1 MDEEH
6 KKLLEKQN
14 EHLEGI
20 HNRLGWAI
28 LWLFLL
34 LLAAC

>member
-14 EHLEGI
+14 KLLEKVYE
-20 HNRLGWAI
+20 RLGWA
-28 LWLFLL
+28 LFWLVMIVISVL
-34 LLAAC
+34 